1 MANIKLNNNEYPIP
15 DAVLAAH
22 TADFVAHLGTIA
34 GSGLKVVVGGVEYGV
49 DSSKVSG
56 AIAGLDI
63 FFNSLQSSLAP
74 GLYQTGAI
82 DLFKNGDIEGA
93 SAMMITPW
101 AELEANNDIM
111 VSKGEDIELPEMNE
125 YGFYFG
131 VPYSRCDDPVSYTF
145 YEDGSA
151 KFDEYGDVIEAPA
164 GSVIYSDHC
173 IDLSVAM
180 DAENYMFMV

>member
-1 MANIKLNNNEYPIP
+1 MENKLYGGLTVFPESYHCCEANEEGRSGNSASSTSL
-15 DAVLAAH
+15 VLGLYRAG
-22 TADFVAHLGTIA
+22 LTIFPKPYICCEA
-34 GSGLKVVVGGVEYGV
+34 NKRSGSG
-49 DSSKVSG
+49 DSV
-56 AIAGLDI
+56 L
-63 FFNSLQSSLAP
+63 LAP
-74 GLYQTGAI
+74 GLYKTGAI
-82 DLFKNGDIEGA
+82 ALWQEGNYDAA

-101 AELEANNDIM
+101 EELEANNDIM